1 MTIRRT
7 LWSYE
12 KTDDQRRAAM
22 EFTEDLITEIAPW
35 ADGLYI
41 IREVSSA
48 LVKIVRNACFKE
60 SGRATE

>member
-1 MTIRRT
+1 
-7 LWSYE
+7 
-12 KTDDQRRAAM
+12 M

-35 ADGLYI
+35 ADGLHI

-48 LVKIVRNACFKE
+48 LVKIVRNVCFKE